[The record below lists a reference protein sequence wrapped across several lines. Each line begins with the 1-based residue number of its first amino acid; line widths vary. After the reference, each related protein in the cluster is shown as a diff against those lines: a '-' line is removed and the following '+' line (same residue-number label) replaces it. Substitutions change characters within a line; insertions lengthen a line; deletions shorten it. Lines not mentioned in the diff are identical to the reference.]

1 MTWDFSAW
9 ERGDRTLVQLAND
22 ERWLEAVYLGPAADA
37 APRIDRQMFAVDD
50 GESWKLVMARNIG
63 AIRSLPSKTRVRAR

>member
-9 ERGDRTLVQLAND
+9 ERGDRLLIHLTGD
-22 ERWLEAVYLGPAADA
+22 DRWLEAVYLGPARDA
-37 APRIDRQMFAVDD
+37 SPRVDRQMFAVDD

-63 AIRSLPSKTRVRAR
+63 AIRSLPSKNRVPAR